1 MKLVHISDTHLGFS
15 EYHKVDSESGLN
27 QREQDFY
34 RSWQTAIEQILSLK
48 PDVVVHAGD
57 LFHTPRPSNRAIHTA
72 MQSIQ
77 QLNDAE
83 IPVIL
88 TAGNHE
94 TPRIRLTGSIF
105 EPLNLFPHVYAA
117 YSSRYE
123 RFRLGDTDFH
133 CLPHCSL
140 SEDLKQAI
148 QDIEI
153 RPQAAANILIAH
165 GAWAGKRRYG
175 MGEFNEQIIPD
186 IETLRGLQFD
196 YTALGHYHR
205 HLRVKDH
212 TFYCGSTERTS
223 LNEHQAECGFLAV
236 DIDKAT
242 YDFQPLP
249 TRSMRKF
256 SPLDCSGLTSTRIY
270 QELETLAES
279 DIKDAIVQINLTQIE
294 HDAFVKLDMRQI
306 DELFKSAFVLEKQ
319 MSKKQQ
325 NGTSAGETRIESLPV
340 EFERYLQQHTSGE
353 FNADRLCRLGGE
365 YLDAVEQATENPEQP

>member
-15 EYHKVDSESGLN
+15 EYHKIDKSGLN

-34 RSWQTAIEQILSLK
+34 QSWQNAIKKILDLK

-105 EPLNLFPHVYAA
+105 ESLNLFPHVHAA
-117 YSSRYE
+117 FRGRYE
-123 RFRLGDTDFH
+123 RFSQGGIDFH

-140 SEDLKQAI
+140 SEHLEQAI
-148 QDIEI
+148 NDIEI
-153 RPQAAANILIAH
+153 RPRAEANILIAH
-165 GAWAGKRRYG
+165 GAWAGKRSYG

-186 IETLRGLQFD
+186 IEALRGLQFD

-205 HLRVKDH
+205 HLEVKEH

-223 LNEHQAECGFLAV
+223 LNEHQSECGFLVV
-236 DIDKAT
+236 DLEQST
-242 YDFQPLP
+242 YDFHPLP
-249 TRSMRKF
+249 VRSMCKF
-256 SPLDCSGLTSTRIY
+256 SPLDCSGLTSTQIY
-270 QELETLAES
+270 QNLEKLAGS
-279 DIKDAIVQINLTQIE
+279 DIKDAIVQINLIRIE

-306 DELFKSAFVLEKQ
+306 EEMFKSAFVLEKQ

-325 NGTSAGETRIESLPV
+325 SQTSSGETHIESLPV
-340 EFERYLQQHTSGE
+340 EFERYMRQHLPNE
-353 FNADRLCRLGGE
+353 LDAERLCRLGSE
-365 YLDAVEQATENPEQP
+365 YLDIQEHTTENSDQP